1 MADFRFGD
9 FKTHVEIPVFFIL
22 LSMSIQGPVFTN
34 LLIYR
39 TCYINLGYNES
50 ECALL
55 GSDDKDDYTQKL
67 EDIVEP
73 YANVISLVLTFVPGI
88 ICAILALFIGAWS
101 DRFGRKPVMVLTM
114 AGQTISFGIVIL
126 FCILSNISSW
136 YLVATCIPIILC
148 GGFAAAFTCYLSYI
162 TDITDENSRGV
173 RMGIFEVVI
182 SIGMLLG
189 MVSSSFIL
197 NLVGYVGIFI
207 VAAGFHSLGLLYII
221 FVLEESVATRETE
234 GMLKAFFEFEQIK
247 QITATTFKRRPNNR
261 RSIILLCVTISSL
274 FLLAVM
280 SEGGCIYLFLRL
292 KFGWSLRKYTIFS
305 SVKDV
310 LYVVGTFLSIYGLHK
325 ILKVEES
332 IVILMGLIS
341 CINGSLVQ
349 GLATTDTHIYFGAL
363 LRSLVGGV
371 SPMLRSQISKISEPD
386 EVGKIFSAL
395 IMFENFLQLLGSP
408 LYTFI
413 YNGTLNTHPEFF
425 NFVSAGIIG
434 VTIFLTVLVLV
445 QHIKLP
451 RETGFSI
458 LHENIKPSDDNEDD
472 VNC

>member
-1 MADFRFGD
+1 
-9 FKTHVEIPVFFIL
+9 
-22 LSMSIQGPVFTN
+22 
-34 LLIYR
+34 
-39 TCYINLGYNES
+39 
-50 ECALL
+50 
-55 GSDDKDDYTQKL
+55 
-67 EDIVEP
+67 
-73 YANVISLVLTFVPGI
+73 
-88 ICAILALFIGAWS
+88 
-101 DRFGRKPVMVLTM
+101 MVLTM